1 MRAPLILLTP
11 TPLDTT
17 SPIYQTYE
25 RLRNNGSDLRRGNED
40 YPQNR
45 RITGNF
51 VTNVAEWTPANL
63 PFVVRSITGFQ
74 QNNFTLLRDN
84 DHSNLDLVRISLHDD
99 TWSAS
104 TEINILSDKPI
115 VLDLGG
121 GGVKPQ
127 FEWIIGGNY
136 WHETIRSNTG
146 RTTIGKDLVTALRN
160 TPFNPLLGQFG
171 QPDAET
177 DDLFNAGFLDVD
189 AQIQHDNGGIFG
201 EGSVEMSRFKLTGG
215 VRYSSITREFVQFR
229 NHPLVEAGN
238 LAAAQGT
245 VALTAAGAPIP
256 ANLPSLA
263 DAQAALART
272 NPGTLCAPENGGCER
287 TWESVTWKVAL
298 QYDVP
303 DDLIP
308 FVDPLAYFIVS
319 TGNRPGGYNFSPD
332 DDFEEEDLL
341 AIEAGIKNSLW
352 DKRIEFNIG
361 GFFYMLEDAQ
371 ISQVFNTI
379 PTVDNIPEVE
389 MYGIEI
395 EMRAEP
401 ITGMRVN
408 FGFGWQESEVI
419 SDYCANNQGAPPP
432 DSPDPGCE
440 GMPGRLTNIK
450 GNGLPRVPQFN
461 ISFGTEYEYNV
472 PQIQGSVTGRIDVV
486 WRDDIN
492 FYQFENPQDV
502 QKAYALVD
510 LRLRY
515 QHQSGNFGA
524 EAYVE
529 NVGDEDVIINSELAD
544 VINRLVYLNE
554 PRTYGIKLFVR
565 Y

>member
-1 MRAPLILLTP
+1 MRVTPVDPLML
-11 TPLDTT
+11 
-17 SPIYQTYE
+17 
-25 RLRNNGSDLRRGNED
+25 
-40 YPQNR
+40 
-45 RITGNF
+45 
-51 VTNVAEWTPANL
+51 
-63 PFVVRSITGFQ
+63 
-74 QNNFTLLRDN
+74 
-84 DHSNLDLVRISLHDD
+84 
-99 TWSAS
+99 
-104 TEINILSDKPI
+104 
-115 VLDLGG
+115 
-121 GGVKPQ
+121 
-127 FEWIIGGNY
+127 
-136 WHETIRSNTG
+136 
-146 RTTIGKDLVTALRN
+146 
-160 TPFNPLLGQFG
+160 QFG

-189 AQIQHDNGGIFG
+189 AQIQHDNGGVFG
-201 EGSVEMSRFKLTGG
+201 ETSVEMFRVKLTGG

-229 NHPLVEAGN
+229 NHPLVEGGN
-238 LAAAQGT
+238 IGAQLAAGVPLEQT
-245 VALTAAGAPIP
+245 F
-256 ANLPSLA
+256 
-263 DAQAALART
+263 
-272 NPGTLCAPENGGCER
+272 GTLCAPSRGGCER
-287 TWESVTWKVAL
+287 TWESVTWKVAV

-303 DDLIP
+303 DDM
-308 FVDPLAYFIVS
+308 FAFFDPLPYFIVS
-319 TGNRPGGYNFSPD
+319 TGNRPGGFNFSPD

-341 AIEAGIKNSLW
+341 AIEAGIKNTLW
-352 DKRIEFNIG
+352 DNRIELNIG

-419 SDYCANNQGAPPP
+419 SDYCANNQGALPPA
-432 DSPDPGCE
+432 SPDPGCAE
-440 GMPGRLTNIK
+440 GRATNIK

-486 WRDDIN
+486 WRDDTN
-492 FYQFENPQDV
+492 FYQFENPRDI

-515 QHQSGNFGA
+515 QHRSGNFGA

-554 PRTYGIKLFVR
+554 PRTYGVKLFVR